1 MDGIIYAL
9 CWGWALIN
17 IVVSVSHIL
26 IGTGQRVDRHE
37 LWEDSKIYAL
47 QAIMAMLAIQLLQ

>member
-1 MDGIIYAL
+1 MGFIMFVL
-9 CWGWALIN
+9 RVWVVIN
-17 IVVSVSHIL
+17 VIVSISHIL

-47 QAIMAMLAIQLLQ
+47 QAIMAMMAIQLLQ